1 MNRRSFL
8 VGSGSILTS
17 AFVDKANWFLRNKNS
32 VVPFAEA
39 KENAETLYFV
49 DLGHQNFDLRLGTPE
64 YGLPDLTF
72 RQWLEKYE
80 YPLNFGHQGGEG
92 FNKDS
97 FEKLMG
103 WHDVETDQLDEIAPF
118 ELYHKKWE
126 LTDCF
131 GEYDYR
137 QNVIQVQHDLCGQ
150 EMANTIFHEVM
161 HAAVQVAGL
170 NQEKQALEKPEFE
183 EAVVNQLTNVMMG
196 VFRDND
202 WMIDM
207 LKTQLEDSEDAD

>member
-49 DLGHQNFDLRLGTPE
+49 DLGQQNFDLRLGTPE

-80 YPLNFGHQGGEG
+80 YPLNFGHQSGEG

-126 LTDCF
+126 LTDSPF
-131 GEYDYR
+131 ARAHFYLRDLDLFNDSASNGELLG
-137 QNVIQVQHDLCGQ
+137 DLEFIDEHQ
-150 EMANTIFHEVM
+150 M
-161 HAAVQVAGL
+161 HMGYTLGVA
-170 NQEKQALEKPEFE
+170 
-183 EAVVNQLTNVMMG
+183 
-196 VFRDND
+196 
-202 WMIDM
+202 
-207 LKTQLEDSEDAD
+207 SEDPLTASLLQARLLELGKNISVKIVDEI

>member
-1 MNRRSFL
+1 MNRK
-8 VGSGSILTS
+8 
-17 AFVDKANWFLRNKNS
+17 KAKHFKN
-32 VVPFAEA
+32 A
-39 KENAETLYFV
+39 KLIPVETK
-49 DLGHQNFDLRLGTPE
+49 
-64 YGLPDLTF
+64 GLPDHVKVGYKDIKI
-72 RQWLEKYE
+72 KYVR
-80 YPLNFGHQGGEG
+80 PDFKNR
-92 FNKDS
+92 
-97 FEKLMG
+97 
-103 WHDVETDQLDEIAPF
+103 
-118 ELYHKKWE
+118 E

-150 EMANTIFHEVM
+150 EMANTIFHEIM

-170 NQEKQALEKPEFE
+170 NQEKAALEKPEHE
-183 EAVVNQLTNVMMG
+183 EAVVNQLTNIMMG